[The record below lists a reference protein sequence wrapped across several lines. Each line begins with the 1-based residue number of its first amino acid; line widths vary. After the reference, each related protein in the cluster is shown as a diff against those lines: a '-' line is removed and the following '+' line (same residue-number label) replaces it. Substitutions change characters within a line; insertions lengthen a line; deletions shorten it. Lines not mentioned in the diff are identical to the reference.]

1 MEMAHT
7 KQIDLFGNETLELNK
22 RSVITTR
29 QKDYI
34 QEISEKAERRFYAS
48 TITFGKKKRDGMEE
62 GDTGEGQDGT
72 DVNENVIEGYAAVFN
87 KDSQDFGGWIER
99 IAPGFF
105 DGLLDDTDTVALFN
119 HHCNLVLGRNK
130 TNVELSVDDNGLKY
144 VVTLPSTTLA
154 NDVRALVKAGIITK
168 SSFAFTVLEET
179 FTKGDP
185 SKGIP
190 HIRTLIKGEKLYDV
204 SPVTTPAYPDTD
216 VAARS
221 LKKIEGMKEINR
233 ALEAQK
239 YRMRRRRHEINQI
252 FNF

>member
-1 MEMAHT
+1 MAT
-7 KQIDLFGNETLELNK
+7 KQIDLFGNEIIELNK
-22 RSVITTR
+22 RSIVTAR

-34 QEISEKAERRFYAS
+34 HDLNEKAERRFYAS
-48 TITFGKKKRDGMEE
+48 TLTFGKKKRDGMGE

-99 IAPGFF
+99 IAPGAF
-105 DGLLDDTDTVALFN
+105 DGTLKDTDTVALFN
-119 HHCNLVLGRNK
+119 HHCNLVLGRNM
-130 TNVELSVDDNGLKY
+130 TNVDLSVDDVGLKY
-144 VVTLPSTTLA
+144 VINLPTTTLA
-154 NDVRALVKAGIITK
+154 SDIRALVKAGIITK
-168 SSFAFTVLEET
+168 SSFAFTVSEET

-185 SKGIP
+185 AMGNP
-190 HIRTLIKGEKLYDV
+190 HVRTITKIEKLYDV

-233 ALEAQK
+233 AIEAQK
-239 YRMRRRRHEINQI
+239 YRMKRRRHEINYNQI